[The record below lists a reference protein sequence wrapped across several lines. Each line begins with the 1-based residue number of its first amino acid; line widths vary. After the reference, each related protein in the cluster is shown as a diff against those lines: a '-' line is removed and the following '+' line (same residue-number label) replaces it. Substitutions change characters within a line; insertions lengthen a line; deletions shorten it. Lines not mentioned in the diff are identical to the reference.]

1 MLFTWNSKLFED
13 RSDAGRQLAASL
25 KQIKDENLIVLSIP
39 RGGVPI
45 GYELSETFNAILE
58 VVVVRKIGLPN
69 RPEYGIGAIAENNIQ
84 IFDQNSLIDFDLLI
98 SDLENVI
105 QEEIKEL
112 KRRVKLYRNNMNF
125 PDVKNKTILL
135 VDDGLAT
142 GATAQAAIEAVR
154 KKQPKR
160 IIFASPVC
168 ALDSIGELKSKADEV
183 YCLYTPNKF
192 SSVGEWYQHFEQ
204 VADEEV
210 IRILK
215 KSRAAAT

>member
-135 VDDGLAT
+135 VDDGLCIPSLCT
-142 GATAQAAIEAVR
+142 R
-154 KKQPKR
+154 FNR
-160 IIFASPVC
+160 
-168 ALDSIGELKSKADEV
+168 
-183 YCLYTPNKF
+183 
-192 SSVGEWYQHFEQ
+192 
-204 VADEEV
+204 
-210 IRILK
+210 
-215 KSRAAAT
+215 